1 MLRVRVLLLITAH
14 LLLLCAEPSHDKEL
28 SSISGRDEVKPDSC
42 GKDCE
47 DRTRIRSRPK
57 AKCELYY
64 FAPTATQQEQFGFWN
79 ITRVEHRK
87 AYYKIVPFLKE
98 NAHENRP
105 IFFPAHMPL
114 VEKSNKGRE
123 VLVLK
128 DVYVRALGTCGNME
142 KAWYDNTDLKLQTKV
157 EMVEDYVERM
167 PRSHWGYRMPKAGEN
182 DVCLDDTGL
191 VVKDFSDIRTCFSM
205 WTRA

>member
-1 MLRVRVLLLITAH
+1 MLRARLRVLLLITTH
-14 LLLLCAEPSHDKEL
+14 LPLLCAKPSHDKEL
-28 SSISGRDEVKPDSC
+28 SSISGRDEVKPASC

-47 DRTRIRSRPK
+47 DRTRIMSRPK

-79 ITRVEHRK
+79 VTRVEQRE
-87 AYYKIVPFLKE
+87 AYYKIVPFLKA
-98 NAHENRP
+98 NPHEDGQ
-105 IFFPAHMPL
+105 PL
-114 VEKSNKGRE
+114 VERRKDGRK

-128 DVYVRALGTCGNME
+128 DVYVMALGTCGNME
-142 KAWYDNTDLKLQTKV
+142 QAWYDNTDLKLQTKV

-167 PRSHWGYRMPKAGEN
+167 PRSHWGYRVPKAGEN

-191 VVKDFSDIRTCFSM
+191 V
-205 WTRA
+205 